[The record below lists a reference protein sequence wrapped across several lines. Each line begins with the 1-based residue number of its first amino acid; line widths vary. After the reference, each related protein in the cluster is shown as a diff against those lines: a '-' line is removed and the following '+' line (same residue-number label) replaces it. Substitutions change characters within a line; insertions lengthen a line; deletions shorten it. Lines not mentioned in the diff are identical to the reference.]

1 MNIIATNYSLDN
13 IIIRQGKEKKRPSF
27 ASVFEKLNKRSA
39 NMNRM
44 TPMNNILT
52 NEQLFRYYLKE
63 TDPKLRVSD
72 DVEEEDDLKKTLND
86 YITNK
91 SLKMTT
97 QNQNKTTQADII
109 DVGDDG
115 YNDID
120 VGDDGYND
128 PEIFNLLETTQPE
141 IENRII
147 TQDERFFNQGQDL
160 NDFLY
165 NLRLEK
171 DFSIADNFQFNERD
185 SILRH
190 GTDIVSRIGQQAYNL
205 GLNSGIDTSDF
216 LSNIVKDTVKKSES
230 LQESLREAGI
240 DFRVIPYSYLESPA
254 KSGKKDLFL
263 ENIDKNHP
271 ETNYN
276 ASTAIQSV
284 YKGHLARKKTEEKRI
299 MNYADNTI
307 ALSKESEETKESKPK
322 RGRPVGSWGAKR
334 RELIEEEG
342 IMKKGASTHLQA
354 VYKGHL
360 ARNKVKGLVIDEGK
374 KSKASTA
381 IQAVYKGHLARNKV
395 KGLGTEAFV

>member
-27 ASVFEKLNKRSA
+27 ASVFEKLNKRTE

-109 DVGDDG
+109 DDGDDG
-115 YNDID
+115 
-120 VGDDGYND
+120 DDD
-128 PEIFNLLETTQPE
+128 EKVILERRLETTQPE

-147 TQDERFFNQGQDL
+147 TQDERFLNQGQGDL

-171 DFSIADNFQFNERD
+171 DFSNADNLQFNERD

-190 GTDIVSRIGQQAYNL
+190 GTDLVSRIGQQAYNL

-216 LSNIVKDTVKKSES
+216 LSNIAKDTVKKSES

-240 DFRVIPYSYLESPA
+240 DFRDIPYSYLESPA

-276 ASTAIQSV
+276 ASTAIQAV

-307 ALSKESEETKESKPK
+307 ALSKESEETKGSKPK

-334 RELIEEEG
+334 RELIEQEG
-342 IMKKGASTHLQA
+342 IMKTGASTAIQA

-374 KSKASTA
+374 KSKASTT
-381 IQAVYKGHLARNKV
+381 IQAVYKGHLARKKA

>member
-27 ASVFEKLNKRSA
+27 ASVFEKLNKRTA

-72 DVEEEDDLKKTLND
+72 DVEEDDLKKTIND

-109 DVGDDG
+109 DDG
-115 YNDID
+115 YDGYDDID

-147 TQDERFFNQGQDL
+147 TQDERFLNQGQGDL

-171 DFSIADNFQFNERD
+171 DFSNADNLQFNERD

-216 LSNIVKDTVKKSES
+216 LSNIVKDTDKKSKS